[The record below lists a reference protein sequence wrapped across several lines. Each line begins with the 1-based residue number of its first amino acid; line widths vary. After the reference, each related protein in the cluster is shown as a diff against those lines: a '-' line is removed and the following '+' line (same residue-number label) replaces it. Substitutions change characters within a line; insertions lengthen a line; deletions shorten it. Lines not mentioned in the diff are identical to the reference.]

1 MGVLLC
7 SREKS
12 IHYSSVLSM
21 TLKKSTEKH
30 CAKFSFDNVSA
41 FWFSPTSLD
50 VRAIFPYFSP
60 DSGTVDPVRW
70 IDGGCP
76 TFARVRETLTPDEP
90 GLRAN
95 VGKSLIVV
103 KISTNTPTFRRQRFV
118 ITSTAVECSQMWGT
132 RCDCGSPGPQSG
144 ESDALD
150 IRLTPPLPASL
161 SAPPAADPARLPS
174 PARPGGLPR
183 YRRPARPWPG

>member
-50 VRAIFPYFSP
+50 VRVIFPYFSLIVAQ
-60 DSGTVDPVRW
+60 STLFEW

-76 TFARVRETLTPDEP
+76 TFARCTRNLTPDDL

-95 VGKSLIVV
+95 VAH
-103 KISTNTPTFRRQRFV
+103 P
-118 ITSTAVECSQMWGT
+118 AVT
-132 RCDCGSPGPQSG
+132 VDAPDFSPGNQM
-144 ESDALD
+144 L
-150 IRLTPPLPASL
+150 
-161 SAPPAADPARLPS
+161 
-174 PARPGGLPR
+174 
-183 YRRPARPWPG
+183 